1 MTTIKLGNGE
11 FKNEGK
17 EVITLKELKTLAKL
31 FPSMTVLEFLE
42 VQKKYK

>member
-1 MTTIKLGNGE
+1 MTTIKLGNRE

-17 EVITLKELKTLAKL
+17 EVITLEELKTLAKL

-42 VQKKYK
+42 TYKKYK